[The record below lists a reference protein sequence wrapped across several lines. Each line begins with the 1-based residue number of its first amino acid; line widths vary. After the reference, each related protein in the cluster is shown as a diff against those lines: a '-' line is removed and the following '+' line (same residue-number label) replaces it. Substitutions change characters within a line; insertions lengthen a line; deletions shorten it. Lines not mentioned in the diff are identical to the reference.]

1 MKRNKKQSNT
11 RLGGYLTAAVSCST
25 LASTASAAIVTFAN
39 SGSFIEG
46 TVDNGDQPTITIAL
60 PGGENLYIDGFNGS
74 ASIDLTFGTDFNT
87 STNGRFTGSGV
98 SYNIYYPGLDLLS
111 YGAPIFAN
119 NSGIFPQVG
128 YVVLDGTPQ
137 ADFVG
142 DVSGYI
148 GFVTPLGNKGWM
160 DVAYNSTT
168 GLFQYNG
175 GAVAT
180 AGEDL
185 LAGQVPEPSTAV
197 LSLGALAAGAFIR
210 RRKQAA

>member
-1 MKRNKKQSNT
+1 MKLQNKTTT
-11 RLGGYLTAAVSCST
+11 RLGGYLTAAVTCST
-25 LASTASAAIVTFAN
+25 IASTASAAIVTFAN

-60 PGGENLYIDGFNGS
+60 PGGENLFIDPFNS
-74 ASIDLTFGTDFNT
+74 PSFLDLTFDT
-87 STNGRFTGSGV
+87 SFTVTNGRFTGSGL
-98 SYNIYYPGLDLLS
+98 SIASSLYPGLDLLS
-111 YGAPIFAN
+111 YGDSIFAN
-119 NSGIFPQVG
+119 NSGYYPAKG
-128 YVVLDGTPQ
+128 SVVSQGTPQ
-137 ADFVG
+137 SDFVG
-142 DVSGYI
+142 DVSGFI
-148 GFVTPLGNKGWM
+148 GFITPLGNKGWM

-180 AGEDL
+180 AGENL
-185 LAGQVPEPSTAV
+185 RAGVVPEPSTAV